1 MRVNRHR
8 LGDAVPTEVR
18 HDLAVVGER
27 AVQAA
32 IAAVAREVEVVMATV
47 VAAHDD
53 RTIPSVDRDRVR
65 EIVMPEVRHD
75 LAVVGERAVELAGL
89 GGLGEGR
96 GEESGR
102 EHGERRTERVHC
114 HPPRPGDHQCL
125 R

>member
-32 IAAVAREVEVVMATV
+32 IGAVAREVEVVMATV

-75 LAVVGERAVELAGL
+75 LAVAGERAVELAGL
-89 GGLGEGR
+89 SGLGQGR
-96 GEESGR
+96 G
-102 EHGERRTERVHC
+102 
-114 HPPRPGDHQCL
+114 
-125 R
+125 